1 MDTSSSNSNETF
13 FPVSARKLVVMSFCT
28 LGLYQIYWLYQNW
41 RIVKYREQRRISPPW
56 RSVLGIFFLYPML
69 RRIRKKGSAV
79 GLGALPAG
87 ALFITW
93 LLLSLLS
100 YSPNPLHS
108 LLAIGSVFALV
119 PVQRTANAINQ
130 RSNPDL
136 PRNDKFGKLNLLAVF
151 LVGPLFA
158 LSIAAQLFMQ
168 VQT

>member
-1 MDTSSSNSNETF
+1 MDTSSSYTNETF
-13 FPVSARKLVVMSFCT
+13 FPVSSRKLVVMSFCT

-69 RRIRKKGSAV
+69 RRIRRKGYAV

-87 ALFITW
+87 ALFSVW
-93 LLLSLLS
+93 LLLTLLN
-100 YSPNPLHS
+100 YSPDPLHS

-130 RSNPDL
+130 RSDPEL
-136 PRNDKFGKLNLLAVF
+136 QRNDKFSKINLLAIV
-151 LVGPLFA
+151 LVGPLLV
-158 LSIAAQLFMQ
+158 LSVVAQFLTQ